1 MQLALKKNYK
11 IMLNRKEEWNNNLP
25 TMGDFLEKFF
35 GDNVI
40 TDKPRYSNKK
50 VNITENENFYDLSFE
65 IPGFSKED
73 VNIELND
80 GIITISSHVEKS
92 NENYITKEYTKN
104 SFERSFYLPEDV
116 DLENIDAK
124 LENGILSV
132 ILNKRKVDGDTTKS
146 KKIDIK

>member
-1 MQLALKKNYK
+1 
-11 IMLNRKEEWNNNLP
+11 MLRRNQQWDHNLP
-25 TMGDFLEKFF
+25 TMNDYLKEFF
-35 GDNVI
+35 GDNLI

-50 VNITENENFYDLSFE
+50 VNITENEKSYDISFE

-73 VNIELND
+73 VNIDLND

-92 NENYITKEYTKN
+92 NENYISKEYTKD

-116 DLENIDAK
+116 DLENIDASM
-124 LENGILSV
+124 ENGILSI
-132 ILNKRKVDGDTTKS
+132 ILNKRNIDEDTTKS

>member
-1 MQLALKKNYK
+1 
-11 IMLNRKEEWNNNLP
+11 MLIKRNDGWNHNLP
-25 TMGDFLEKFF
+25 TMGSFLEEFF
-35 GDNVI
+35 GDNII
-40 TDKPRYSNKK
+40 TDKPIFTNKK
-50 VNITENENFYDLSFE
+50 VNITENEKSYELSFE

-80 GIITISSHVEKS
+80 GIITISSHVEET

-116 DLENIDAK
+116 DLENIDATM
-124 LENGILSV
+124 ENGILSV
-132 ILNKRKVDGDTTKS
+132 ILNKRNIDEDTTKS